1 MYMMTPH
8 SSVDTDQQLEAV
20 CGHGD
25 GGGREEGEEREER
38 GPGPVAVAAA
48 LGQEHRLEVVAERD
62 GDDGEVGAQRE
73 HREEREKDVK
83 REEKPGVGR
92 RWLGRKIFLQTLITW
107 IV

>member
-1 MYMMTPH
+1 MYMTTPR

-62 GDDGEVGAQRE
+62 GDDGEVGAEGE
-73 HREEREKDVK
+73 HREQRQEDVQREQEPV
-83 REEKPGVGR
+83 VR
-92 RWLGRKIFLQTLITW
+92 RRRLEVACK
-107 IV
+107 